1 MILQNDQRRKN
12 MKKSTALLF
21 GGLLSASMALAGDHV
36 IHWGYSGHGGPEHWG
51 ELSDDFK
58 MCMLGRNQSPIDL
71 RTDTAFETK
80 LPPIVFDYKS
90 KAIEIVDNGH
100 TEKVDIDPGSTITV
114 DGIKFELK
122 QFHFHTPSE
131 NRIDGKSFPLEAH
144 FVHADQHG
152 NLAVIALMFEYG
164 PENKALKKMWDKM
177 PKHAGEKHTCS
188 MTAEDIDRL
197 LPRDRSY
204 YRYNGS
210 LTTPPCSEGV
220 RWLVLK
226 TPVTVSE
233 EQVRKFAKIMGHANN
248 RPVQP
253 INARVILK

>member
-1 MILQNDQRRKN
+1 
-12 MKKSTALLF
+12 MKKATTLLA
-21 GGLLSASMALAGDHV
+21 GIALSATMAIAGDHT

-58 MCMLGRNQSPIDL
+58 MCMIGKNQSPIDL
-71 RTDTAFETK
+71 RTDIAFETK
-80 LPPIVFDYKS
+80 LPPIEFDYHT
-90 KAIEIVDNGH
+90 KAFDIVDNGH
-100 TEKVDIDPGSTITV
+100 TEKVDINPGSTITV

-144 FVHADQHG
+144 FVHADEHG

-164 PENKALKKMWDKM
+164 KPNETLERIWRKLPEK
-177 PKHAGEKHTCS
+177 PGVKHACS
-188 MTAEDIDRL
+188 MTAADVMAL
-197 LPRDRSY
+197 LPKDKSY
-204 YRYNGS
+204 YRFNGS

-226 TPVTVSE
+226 TPVTVSKA
-233 EQVRKFAKIMGHANN
+233 QVQKFARIMGHANN

-253 INARVILK
+253 LNARVILK

>member
-1 MILQNDQRRKN
+1 MRKHLTILA
-12 MKKSTALLF
+12 SLAIAASVAVA
-21 GGLLSASMALAGDHV
+21 GGHT

-58 MCMLGRNQSPIDL
+58 MCMLGKNQSPIDL
-71 RTDTAFETK
+71 RTDTAYDTK
-80 LPPIVFDYKS
+80 LAPIVFDYRA
-90 KAIEIVDNGH
+90 KAVDIVDNGH
-100 TEKVDIDPGSTITV
+100 TEKVDVARGSTITV
-114 DGIKFELK
+114 DGITFELK

-131 NRIDGKSFPLEAH
+131 NRIDGRSFPMEAH
-144 FVHADQHG
+144 FVHADEHG
-152 NLAVIALMFEYG
+152 NLAVVALMFKYG
-164 PENKALKKMWDKM
+164 QKNEVLEKVWKRMPDKAGV
-177 PKHAGEKHTCS
+177 KHAFTMSADEV
-188 MTAEDIDRL
+188 TAL
-197 LPRDRSY
+197 LPKNKSY

-226 TPVTVSE
+226 TPVTVSK
-233 EQVRKFAKIMGHANN
+233 EQVRKFARIMGHANN